1 MSRTDDVI
9 NTAGHRL
16 STGAMEEVIS
26 NHPDVAECA
35 VLGIHD
41 DLKGQIPIGFAC
53 LTSGCNREHLEICSE
68 IVNLVRHD
76 IGPVASFKYV
86 ALVSALPKTRS
97 GKILRSTIRK
107 IADGEEWEMP
117 ATVENPLVFDEII
130 NVLEKLKII

>member
-1 MSRTDDVI
+1 
-9 NTAGHRL
+9 
-16 STGAMEEVIS
+16 MEEVLS

-35 VLGIHD
+35 VLGINH

-53 LTSGCNREHLEICSE
+53 LTTGCNREHEEICRE
-68 IVNLVRHD
+68 IINLVRNE

-86 ALVSALPKTRS
+86 CLVKALPKTRS

-107 IADGEEWEMP
+107 IADGEDWEMP

-130 NVLEKLKII
+130 KVLKKIKIN